1 MSMQIPYYIFDKNG
15 NIEFISPDKEA
26 YIDDSDLK
34 DLLIDLLGDKVS
46 SKDIEEIL
54 KAASDENLSES
65 DFDKL
70 IDDFI
75 LKNMK

>member
-46 SKDIEEIL
+46 SNDIEEIL

>member
-46 SKDIEEIL
+46 SDDIEEIL